1 MPFGM
6 ANKRCHLAVQKNFKL
21 AKFEL
26 IKTTT
31 TITNIARIFFNM
43 WVRHNGMLNIIICD
57 HGGKFALDL
66 GFFL

>member
-1 MPFGM
+1 MPFGV
-6 ANKRCHLAVQKNFKL
+6 ANKICHLVVHKISKL

-43 WVRHNGMLNIIICD
+43 WVRHNGMLNIITCD

-66 GFFL
+66 RLFL